1 MQLRDQYAAL
11 RAAGIQVVAIGPDR
25 PQALRAHFEKERLPF
40 EAIADP
46 SQQVLK
52 ALGQQYRWYTV
63 GLLPAMLAIAPSGA
77 VVWQHYAKS
86 PQDLPSLTEAAAA
99 LGRRLDHQG
108 QDA

>member
-1 MQLRDQYAAL
+1 MELRDQYAAL

-25 PQALRAHFEKERLPF
+25 PDALRAHFEKEHIPL

-52 ALGQQYRWYTV
+52 ALGQQYRWYTM
-63 GLLPAMLAIAPSGA
+63 GLLPAMLAIAPSGE

-86 PQDLPSLTEAAAA
+86 PQDLPKLKDAVAA
-99 LGRRLDHQG
+99 LGRTL
-108 QDA
+108 